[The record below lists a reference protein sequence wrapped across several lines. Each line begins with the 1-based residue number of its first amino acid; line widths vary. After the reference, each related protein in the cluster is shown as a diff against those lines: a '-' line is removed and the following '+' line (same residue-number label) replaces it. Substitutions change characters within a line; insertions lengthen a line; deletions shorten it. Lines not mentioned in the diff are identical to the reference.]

1 MKRTLAVGV
10 SAMAAVAVLAGCG
23 SSDGGETKPKFP
35 LSGLQDYENPDQI
48 AADLKEGGLPC
59 GRFEQSSGSRY
70 AAGSADC
77 WISDSGEEEQIIL
90 MTFSSETNKDSQVQT
105 YRQIGSI
112 IKSYAFVEGGNWL
125 VNCNMT
131 NLCDKIQGI
140 LGGRLE
146 KDPIT

>member
-1 MKRTLAVGV
+1 
-10 SAMAAVAVLAGCG
+10 
-23 SSDGGETKPKFP
+23 
-35 LSGLQDYENPDQI
+35 
-48 AADLKEGGLPC
+48 
-59 GRFEQSSGSRY
+59 
-70 AAGSADC
+70 
-77 WISDSGEEEQIIL
+77 